1 MKKPFSPNCSV
12 AVVTVADEITGK
24 ADFPITRF
32 MGLDVYRTGRGT
44 ARATATI
51 GETHHNPNGVA
62 HGSVIFAMAD
72 TSMGAATMSI
82 LDEGHYCSTIEIQIR
97 YLRLVVA
104 GPVVVETQ
112 VIKPGRRIVH
122 LESRATDADG
132 RLVATATGS
141 YAVLEIPST

>member
-1 MKKPFSPNCSV
+1 M
-12 AVVTVADEITGK
+12 ADEGAAR

-32 MGLDVYRTGRGT
+32 MGMEVYRTGKGT

-51 GETHHNPNGVA
+51 GENHHNPNGVA

-82 LDEGHYCSTIEIQIR
+82 LDEGHFCSTIEIQIR
-97 YLRLVVA
+97 YLRPVVS

-112 VIKPGRRIVH
+112 VIKPGRRVVH
-122 LESRATDADG
+122 LESRATDEDG

-141 YAVLEIPST
+141 YAVLEIPSS

>member
-1 MKKPFSPNCSV
+1 M
-12 AVVTVADEITGK
+12 VTVVDDADGR

-32 MGLDVYRTGRGT
+32 MGMEVYRTGRGT

-72 TSMGAATMSI
+72 TSMGAATMSV
-82 LDEGHYCSTIEIQIR
+82 LDEGFYCSTIEIQIR
-97 YLRLVVA
+97 YLRPVVS
-104 GPVVVETQ
+104 GQVVVETQ

-141 YAVLEIPST
+141 YAVLEIPTETPTE